1 MNMDFEIETETENDF
16 ENIDLEERASSFK
29 AEICTDIIQTIS
41 HVVLARMIADFT
53 LKLAMH
59 DTTPDRIAGVQ
70 MAAKEYDKAVSNA
83 KKAIMANL
91 SCFTADETEELLRSD
106 TGYYTI
112 IEKLSDFFEEVC

>member
-1 MNMDFEIETETENDF
+1 MDFEIETENDLS
-16 ENIDLEERASSFK
+16 ENIEIEERTSSFK

-53 LKLAMH
+53 LKLAMY
-59 DTTPDRIAGVQ
+59 DSSPDRIAGVQ
-70 MAAKEYDKAVSNA
+70 MAAKEYDKAVHNA

-91 SCFTADETEELLRSD
+91 NCFTADETEELLRSD

-112 IEKLSDFFEEVC
+112 IEKLSEFFEEVC

>member
-1 MNMDFEIETETENDF
+1 MDFEIETENDLS
-16 ENIDLEERASSFK
+16 ENIELEERTSSFK

-112 IEKLSDFFEEVC
+112 IEKLSEFVEELC

>member
-1 MNMDFEIETETENDF
+1 MDNMNFETENDLS
-16 ENIDLEERASSFK
+16 ENIEIEERTSSFK

-70 MAAKEYDKAVSNA
+70 MAAKEY
-83 KKAIMANL
+83 
-91 SCFTADETEELLRSD
+91 RD
-106 TGYYTI
+106 TYHG
-112 IEKLSDFFEEVC
+112 L

>member
-1 MNMDFEIETETENDF
+1 MDFEIETENDLS
-16 ENIDLEERASSFK
+16 ENIELEERTSSFK

-53 LKLAMH
+53 LKLA
-59 DTTPDRIAGVQ
+59 Q
-70 MAAKEYDKAVSNA
+70 MAAKEYDKSVSNA

-112 IEKLSDFFEEVC
+112 IEKLSEFFEEVC

>member
-1 MNMDFEIETETENDF
+1 MDFEVENDLS
-16 ENIDLEERASSFK
+16 ESLEIEERTSSFK

-41 HVVLARMIADFT
+41 DVVLARMIADFT

-59 DTTPDRIAGVQ
+59 DTSPDRIAGVQ
-70 MAAKEYDKAVSNA
+70 MAAKEYDKAVHNA

-112 IEKLSDFFEEVC
+112 IEKLSEFFEEVC